1 MQYGRPESQ
10 QGGAMHA
17 RISSLQMEP
26 SRIDDAVSGLKER
39 DLPEFE
45 QIDGFKGFT
54 LMVDRQSGKGVGVS
68 FWESEE
74 AMKAS
79 EEQVKGARER
89 AAEAGGASAEPQVER
104 FEVVIDT
111 MA

>member
-1 MQYGRPESQ
+1 
-10 QGGAMHA
+10 MHA
-17 RISSLQMEP
+17 RVTTLPMEA
-26 SRIDDAVSGLKER
+26 SKIDDAVGGLKER
-39 DLPEFE
+39 DIPEFE

-54 LMVDRQSGKGVGVS
+54 LLADRQSGKAVGVS

-74 AMKAS
+74 AMRAS
-79 EEQVKGARER
+79 EEQVQASRQR
-89 AAEAGGASAEPQVER
+89 AAEAGGASGEPQVEH